1 MNGGKV
7 EGNGWRLFLIL
18 SPELMFVEMPLTKLD
33 QMGGWS
39 CGFLC
44 EYLGMDVATELLNP
58 YLIVSRTGRNCE
70 LC

>member
-7 EGNGWRLFLIL
+7 ERNGWGLFLIL
-18 SPELMFVEMPLTKLD
+18 SPELMFVKMTLTKLD

-44 EYLGMDVATELLNP
+44 EHLGMDVATELLNS
-58 YLIVSRTGRNCE
+58 YLIVPRIGRNCE
-70 LC
+70 SY